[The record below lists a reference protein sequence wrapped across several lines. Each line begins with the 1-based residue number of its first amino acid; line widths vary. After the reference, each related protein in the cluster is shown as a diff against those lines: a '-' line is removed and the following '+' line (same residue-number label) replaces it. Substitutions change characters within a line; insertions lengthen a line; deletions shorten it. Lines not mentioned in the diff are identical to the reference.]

1 MKVKKAL
8 SKFLTVKE
16 RCAATTE
23 NEVSE
28 KKYRILA
35 ALDSQYAKYGPSQ
48 QVSRRFRSQDPQT
61 SKMQIFETVV

>member
-35 ALDSQYAKYGPSQ
+35 ALDS
-48 QVSRRFRSQDPQT
+48 
-61 SKMQIFETVV
+61 